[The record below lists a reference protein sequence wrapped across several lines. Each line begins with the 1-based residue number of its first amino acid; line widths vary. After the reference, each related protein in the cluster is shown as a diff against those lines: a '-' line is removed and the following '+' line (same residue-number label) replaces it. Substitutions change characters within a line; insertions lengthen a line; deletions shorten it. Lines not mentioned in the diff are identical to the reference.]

1 MGYFHGWRGSRRV
14 RVKRKLGIVFRLRF
28 RLMTMTMMLLMLT
41 IQFTQCGWCIDDDD
55 YDVVTQYGRC
65 IKA

>member
-1 MGYFHGWRGSRRV
+1 MGV
-14 RVKRKLGIVFRLRF
+14 RVKRKLRNVQVDW
-28 RLMTMTMMLLMLT
+28 MTVMLLMLT

>member
-1 MGYFHGWRGSRRV
+1 MGYFHGWRGSMGV
-14 RVKRKLGIVFRLRF
+14 RVKRKLRNVQVDW
-28 RLMTMTMMLLMLT
+28 MTVMLLMLT